1 MPWVTAATI
10 GRATPRGFTRSHPT
24 SQVAPEPPVEAQPD
38 AAELVEAQ
46 PDAAELVEAQPDP
59 AELVEAQ
66 PDPAELVEVQP
77 EALTAEQTERQTLQ
91 ATPVAAT
98 MATRPSSRK
107 VATSIHPD
115 PDVVP

>member
-59 AELVEAQ
+59 AELVE
-66 PDPAELVEVQP
+66 VQP